1 HYSFESVF
9 ENIMNCCNLGD
20 SHGIVVGPEFSRIFS
35 EILLQSIDTE
45 VKSKLYNRSNKI
57 VENSDY
63 VIKRYVDDYFLF
75 YNDDEVRK
83 TVYDTLINELDKYK
97 LYCNESKN
105 KKITVPF
112 ITGVTIAKQQ
122 YKKLINNLFSKFD
135 YIDEESERMGISSP
149 MNRYYQMA
157 NQIITDI
164 KCIVFNNDISYSSI
178 TGYYFTLARIKVS
191 EIDEHIEDFRSSEEQ
206 CNKVTNFLLVI
217 IELSFF
223 VHSMDF
229 RVRSTYLI
237 SQIIILISRIS
248 NQLGETN
255 SELIRKKIYDECYL
269 SIRSSIKKNTLKDIE
284 CLNLLIAVR
293 DIDLQY
299 QLSRDIIENVIA
311 LDNPDKT
318 NYFSLMTCLFYI
330 QNKQEYL
337 FTRNKVF
344 YCILSK
350 FKSDYFTV
358 INDSELAHIFF
369 DSLRCPYLTKKMKTD
384 IANVALKPFGIVT
397 QDEVES
403 LVSLISERNWFID
416 WNTSTSDSIERLLM
430 KKELKAP
437 YGH

>member
-1 HYSFESVF
+1 
-9 ENIMNCCNLGD
+9 
-20 SHGIVVGPEFSRIFS
+20 
-35 EILLQSIDTE
+35 
-45 VKSKLYNRSNKI
+45 
-57 VENSDY
+57 
-63 VIKRYVDDYFLF
+63 
-75 YNDDEVRK
+75 
-83 TVYDTLINELDKYK
+83 
-97 LYCNESKN
+97 
-105 KKITVPF
+105 
-112 ITGVTIAKQQ
+112 
-122 YKKLINNLFSKFD
+122 
-135 YIDEESERMGISSP
+135 

-191 EIDEHIEDFRSSEEQ
+191 EIDEHIEDFRNSEEQ

-237 SQIIILISRIS
+237 SQIIIIISRIS
-248 NQLGETN
+248 EKLGETN

-311 LDNPDKT
+311 LNNPDKT

-330 QNKQEYL
+330 QNKKEYL
-337 FTRNKVF
+337 STRNKVF
-344 YCILSK
+344 HCILSK
-350 FKSDYFTV
+350 FKGDYFTV

-369 DSLRCPYLTKKMKTD
+369 DSLRCPYLTKKMKKD

-416 WNTSTSDSIERLLM
+416 WDTSTSDSIERLLM

-437 YGH
+437 YGY